1 MKIYKYNPNC
11 EEWDKV
17 RNSNL
22 KGKDRDNAINECV
35 VKIGTELTL
44 EEYFNIP
51 FRRSDWQKGV
61 CFRCI
66 GKPDNVLEELAY
78 AEIEYVDELSY
89 CHVRENRPED
99 LTENRTDWNDM
110 MDYAD
115 GLASFIDRL
124 KTEIGN
130 GKLRYGDN

>member
-1 MKIYKYNPNC
+1 M
-11 EEWDKV
+11 
-17 RNSNL
+17 
-22 KGKDRDNAINECV
+22 
-35 VKIGTELTL
+35 
-44 EEYFNIP
+44 
-51 FRRSDWQKGV
+51 
-61 CFRCI
+61 
-66 GKPDNVLEELAY
+66 
-78 AEIEYVDELSY
+78 EYVSELSY

-124 KTEIGN
+124 KDEIGN